1 MQWQD
6 NSTGRLK
13 HGKCADTHEPEK
25 KRKNGRPQKTIKQTE
40 SKTQHG
46 AWC

>member
-1 MQWQD
+1 MESVQIHMNQ
-6 NSTGRLK
+6 R
-13 HGKCADTHEPEK
+13 K
-25 KRKNGRPQKTIKQTE
+25 KEKNGRPQKTIKQTE